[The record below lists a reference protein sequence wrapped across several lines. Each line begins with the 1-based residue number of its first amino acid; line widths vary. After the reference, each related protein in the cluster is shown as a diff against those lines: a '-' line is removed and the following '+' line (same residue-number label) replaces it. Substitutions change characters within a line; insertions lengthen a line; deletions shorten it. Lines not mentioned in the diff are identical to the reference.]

1 MALGLVLWRGG
12 VDRGPQLLFAALI
25 LVAAAIFRPRPELRD
40 PVLAALVVMAVANVG
55 AALVAGRADTVA
67 PALVAVALPLAYATV
82 ITLPPAERVRLLA
95 AVAAVAAAAAAAGVT
110 ALVLRQTP
118 YAERIDGIWRAG
130 GTPEYPPALAVLCVC
145 GLAAGLALVTTGE
158 IGMAFA
164 FVLGAI
170 LVAGLVLSYDRA
182 GILMGAVVLALFAG
196 RAARV
201 RRMLPAL
208 AVGLVVA
215 VTVVGARPPALH
227 AVRAELTHAPL
238 GARSNVWSDAWR
250 GFRRRPVEGYGPG
263 GFARI
268 YDTGF
273 DPTQTGLA
281 HDLPLEQAVEAGAL
295 AGAAAVV
302 LVACGLWRTVRGL
315 GARDPVRLAF
325 ACIGVAM
332 LISGLY
338 DFTWSY
344 PPLALLGLVGIAGA
358 SAGPDQR
365 SAYPA

>member
-1 MALGLVLWRGG
+1 VALGLVLWRGG
-12 VDRGPQLLFAALI
+12 IDRGPQLLIAALI
-25 LVAAAIFRPRPELRD
+25 LLAAAIIRPRPEMRD
-40 PVLAALVVMAVANVG
+40 PVLVALVVMAVANVG

-67 PALVAVALPLAYATV
+67 PALVALALPLAYAIV
-82 ITLPPAERVRLLA
+82 IGLPQAERVRLLA
-95 AVAAVAAAAAAAGVT
+95 AIAAVAAAAAAAGVT
-110 ALVLRQTP
+110 ALVLGQTP

-158 IGMAFA
+158 IGTTLA

-182 GILMGAVVLALFAG
+182 GIVMGAVVLALFVR

-208 AVGLVVA
+208 AVGLVIALAVVVA
-215 VTVVGARPPALH
+215 HPPALH

-238 GARSNVWSDAWR
+238 GARSNVWSDGWR

-263 GFARI
+263 GFVRI

-273 DPTQTGLA
+273 DATQTSLA

-295 AGAAAVV
+295 AAAAAVV
-302 LVACGLWRTVRGL
+302 LVVCGLWRTLRGL

-325 ACIGVAM
+325 ACIGAAM
-332 LISGLY
+332 LVSGLY

-358 SAGPDQR
+358 AAVPDQR
-365 SAYPA
+365 SA